1 MKKVLVTGGSG
12 GIGSAIVKLFAK
24 NGYAVYFTYNNSY
37 DEAIALQKETN
48 ATPIKCNL
56 KNSADISSLK
66 NVVGSLD
73 VLVNNVGISQFALFT
88 DISEADWDN
97 MMDVNLKSAF
107 LVTKLFL
114 PDMISKKWGRI
125 INVSSMWGISGA
137 SCEVHYSASKAGL
150 IGLTKALAKEVAPSN
165 VTVNCV
171 APGIIDT
178 KMNARL
184 SQEDK
189 KDFEDSVPLM
199 RSGNPEEV
207 ASAILFLASEQS
219 SYITGVVLPVDGGY
233 TI

>member
-1 MKKVLVTGGSG
+1 MKKVLITGGSG
-12 GIGSAIVKLFAK
+12 GIGSEIVKLFAK
-24 NGYAVYFTYNNSY
+24 DGYAVYFTYNNSY

-56 KNSADISSLK
+56 STSEDISSMK
-66 NVVGSLD
+66 NAIGSVD
-73 VLVNNVGISQFALFT
+73 VLVNNAGISQFALFT

-199 RSGNPEEV
+199 RSGKPEEV

>member
-1 MKKVLVTGGSG
+1 MKKVLITGGSG
-12 GIGSAIVKLFAK
+12 GIGSEIVKLFAK
-24 NGYAVYFTYNNSY
+24 DGYAVYFTYNNSY
-37 DEAIALQKETN
+37 EEAISLQKETN

-56 KNSADISSLK
+56 SSSEDISSMK
-66 NVVGSLD
+66 NAIGSVD
-73 VLVNNVGISQFALFT
+73 VLVNNAGISQFALFT

-97 MMDVNLKSAF
+97 MIDVNLKSAF

-189 KDFEDSVPLM
+189 KVFEDSVPLM
-199 RSGNPEEV
+199 RSGKPEEV

>member
-12 GIGSAIVKLFAK
+12 GIGSAIVKLFSQ

-37 DEAIALQKETN
+37 EEAIALQKETS
-48 ATPIKCNL
+48 AIPIKCDL
-56 KNSADISSLK
+56 RSSADIASLK
-66 NVVGSLD
+66 SVVGNID
-73 VLVNNVGISQFALFT
+73 VLINNAGISQFALFT
-88 DISEADWDN
+88 DISESDWDN

-171 APGIIDT
+171 SPGIIDT
-178 KMNARL
+178 KMNAHL

-189 KDFEDSVPLM
+189 KEFEECVPLM
-199 RSGNPEEV
+199 RSGKPLEV
-207 ASAILFLASEQS
+207 ASAILFLATEQA
-219 SYITGVVLPVDGGY
+219 SYITGIVLPVDGGY

>member
-1 MKKVLVTGGSG
+1 MKKVLITGGSG
-12 GIGSAIVKLFAK
+12 GIGSAIVRLFSQ
-24 NGYAVYFTYNNSY
+24 NGYAVYFTYNNSHA
-37 DEAIALQKETN
+37 EALSLQKETN
-48 ATPIKCNL
+48 ATPIKCDL
-56 KNSADISSLK
+56 KNSESVSSLK
-66 NVVGSLD
+66 NAIGSVDILI
-73 VLVNNVGISQFALFT
+73 NNAGISQFSLFT
-88 DISEADWDN
+88 DISESDWDN

-107 LVTKLFL
+107 LVTKTFL
-114 PDMISKKWGRI
+114 PNMISKKWGRI

-178 KMNARL
+178 KMNAHL

-189 KDFEDSVPLM
+189 KEFEECVPLL
-199 RSGNPEEV
+199 RSGKPEEV
-207 ASAILFLASEQS
+207 ANAIMFLASDQA